1 MLTLDLV
8 VLGCTIMN
16 YTEGQMMIVFVAKA
30 LQINGLANNY
40 LFNNSCNSLVTK
52 MWLLLLLFLEKAQ
65 YEAVIVNKHGE
76 MSILISMLLSS
87 MSVLVE

>member
-40 LFNNSCNSLVTK
+40 LFNNSCNSPVTK
-52 MWLLLLLFLEKAQ
+52 MWLLLLFLEKAQ

-76 MSILISMLLSS
+76 LSILISMLLSS